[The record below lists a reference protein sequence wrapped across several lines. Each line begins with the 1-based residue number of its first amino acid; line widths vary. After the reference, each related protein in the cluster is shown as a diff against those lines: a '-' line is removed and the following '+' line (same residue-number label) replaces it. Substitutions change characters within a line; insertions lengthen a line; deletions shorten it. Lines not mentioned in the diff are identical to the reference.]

1 MTTHSYDLEL
11 LPSNIYLLRY
21 LISGYIFIFKM
32 EGAIVRRVIPADNS
46 CLFNAVGY
54 VMDHDKNKAPELR
67 QVIAATVASDP
78 TQYSEAFLGKPN
90 EEYCAWILNPEKWG
104 GAIELAIL
112 SDYYG
117 REIGA
122 YDIQTTRCD
131 LYGQGKKYHERV
143 MLIYDGLHYD
153 ALAMSPSDGA
163 PEEFDQTI
171 FPVQRDMTIG
181 PVGRLALNFIKEQ
194 QRKRSYT
201 DTANFTLR
209 CGVCQIGV
217 IGQKE
222 AVEHAQATGHVNFQ
236 EYR

>member
-1 MTTHSYDLEL
+1 
-11 LPSNIYLLRY
+11 
-21 LISGYIFIFKM
+21 M
-32 EGAIVRRVIPADNS
+32 EGAIVRRIIPSDNS

-54 VMDHDKNKAPELR
+54 VMDHDRNKAPELR

-78 TQYSEAFLGKPN
+78 TKYSDAFLGKPN
-90 EEYCAWILNPEKWG
+90 KEYCDWILNPEKWG
-104 GAIELAIL
+104 GAIELSIL
-112 SDYYG
+112 TDYYG
-117 REIGA
+117 REIAA

-131 LYGQGKKYHERV
+131 LYGQGKNYQERV

-153 ALAMSPSDGA
+153 ALARDG
-163 PEEFDQTI
+163 T
-171 FPVQRDMTIG
+171 VG
-181 PVGRLALNFIKEQ
+181 PAERLALNLVKEQ

-217 IGQKE
+217 VGQKE

-236 EYR
+236 EFK

>member
-1 MTTHSYDLEL
+1 VHID
-11 LPSNIYLLRY
+11 
-21 LISGYIFIFKM
+21 KM
-32 EGAIVRRVIPADNS
+32 EGSIVRRVIPSDNS

-54 VMDHDKNKAPELR
+54 VMDHDKDKAAELR

-78 TQYSEAFLGKPN
+78 TKYSEAFLGKPN
-90 EEYCAWILNPEKWG
+90 EEYCAWILNPDKWG
-104 GAIELAIL
+104 GAIELSIL
-112 SDYYG
+112 ADYYG
-117 REIGA
+117 REIAA

-131 LYGQGKKYHERV
+131 LERGKPERV

-153 ALAMSPSDGA
+153 SLAD
-163 PEEFDQTI
+163 
-171 FPVQRDMTIG
+171 IG
-181 PVGRLALNFIKEQ
+181 TFESLALNLVKDQ

-222 AVEHAQATGHVNFQ
+222 AVEHAQTTGHVNFQ
-236 EYR
+236 EFK